1 MALTVPQDRMAGF
14 RGAVYLGGTAAA
26 SGVKIL
32 DIFDWTLEAVQ
43 EVVPCP
49 IKGEVHDR
57 NAAGGVTSRVTAQ
70 RFVTDVAL
78 DLANAG
84 TPVNAQG
91 GSVFGRSL
99 FSNIPATGNTPKWQ
113 GLSVKYSL
121 YTLDATTNQGF
132 FITGEG
138 FISRITAN
146 NPRGAATE
154 ALEIVGD
161 TMPVWSN

>member
-26 SGVKIL
+26 SGIKIL

-57 NAAGGVTSRVTAQ
+57 NAAGGVTSRITAQ
-70 RFVTDVAL
+70 RYVTDVAL
-78 DLANAG
+78 NLNAAG
-84 TPVNAQG
+84 PPANAQG
-91 GSVFGRSL
+91 GSVFGSAL
-99 FSNIPATGNTPKWQ
+99 GSNIPASGASWK
-113 GLSVKYSL
+113 GVSVKYSL
-121 YTLDATTNQGF
+121 YTNDAVTNQGF

-146 NPRGAATE
+146 NPRGMASE
-154 ALEIVGD
+154 VLEIVGD
-161 TMPVWSN
+161 IMPTWSN